1 MFRFYITMVLI
12 SSIVSAFEISQNM
25 VIVKSDKSHIL
36 DVAANDLFYYLDQ
49 ITQTKPEILSKIPK
63 NKSAIILTKLLPHEL
78 KKDGFIIK
86 SVGTNLT
93 IAAANDRG
101 VLFGVFYFLDHYL
114 GCKFLAV
121 DYEYIPHFMRK
132 NLGAINDKQEPRFTY
147 REIFFQEGDDPVFA
161 FKSLLNG
168 HLGHRTFKDPAEDI
182 YTKAINTHTFIS
194 SSLID
199 EQYECSGQFDFAD
212 KNVKINALNSLDE
225 KLSFLDINR
234 YKYVMLEHED
244 RGSFCTNGLKEGE
257 SPSKIFL
264 EYARY
269 LAQSMAHKY
278 PQDMFFY
285 QAYLWSREVP
295 KKAKRLPANLGV
307 QFAGIEADFS
317 KPLRSNENRTIWN
330 DLISWGKLTDHV
342 VIWHYSV
349 NFGGYMFP
357 YPNLYALDRDIKD
370 LASLPFVKGLFLQG
384 SYGTAGGDLANL
396 RLWVY
401 AKLLWNPEH
410 NVDDL
415 ISEFC
420 TYYYG
425 AASSDIEEYIRK
437 LSKFINSSGDK
448 LSLKT
453 SIDAKYLS
461 SQNLNTLDGILSNG
475 LAKLELNSEF
485 YNHVSALFAGIDYIR
500 LIRGEH
506 FKNRTVIKNRFKNYL
521 QHNPQITFFAEGV
534 TIENILKIVDLDR
547 TYAHEPKLAKGL
559 KRGKEWF
566 SYQEYQ
572 LELCC
577 ADIVEDSAS
586 SDRVSAVMPGSS
598 NEWGFSLPLINIPKG
613 KWDIYA
619 DVKIE
624 FINKNIV
631 DSTKMALRYGVYPTF
646 IKGIAIAGQFDDG
659 YKSIKIGTIDTTTS
673 SAKSV
678 WLSPPGN
685 EFVSKVY
692 VDRIYFIKHHT
703 QF

>member
-1 MFRFYITMVLI
+1 MFRFYIVMVLI
-12 SSIVSAFEISQNM
+12 SSIASAFEISQNI

-36 DVAANDLFYYLDQ
+36 DVAANDLSYYLDQ
-49 ITQTKPEILSKIPK
+49 ITQTKPEILLKIPK
-63 NKSAIILTKLLPHEL
+63 NKRAIILTKLPADEL
-78 KKDGFIIK
+78 KEDGFIIK
-86 SVGTNLT
+86 SMGTNLI
-93 IAAANDRG
+93 IAGANDRG

-114 GCKFLAV
+114 GCKFLAA
-121 DYEYIPHFMRK
+121 DYEYISHFMRK
-132 NLGAINDKQEPRFTY
+132 ELGDINDKQEPRFTY
-147 REIFFQEGDDPVFA
+147 REIFFQEGDDSVFA

-168 HLGHRTFKDPAEDI
+168 HLGHRTVENEADEI

-212 KNVKINALNSLDE
+212 ENVKKYALNSLDE
-225 KLSFLDINR
+225 KLSALENNR

-244 RGSFCTNGLKEGE
+244 RGSFCTNGLNEGE
-257 SPSKIFL
+257 RPSKIFL
-264 EYARY
+264 EYTRY
-269 LAQSMAHKY
+269 LAQSMVHKY
-278 PQDMFFY
+278 PHDMFFY
-285 QAYLWSREVP
+285 QAYLWSRQAP
-295 KKAKRLPANLGV
+295 KKAKKLPENLGV
-307 QFAGIEADFS
+307 HFAVIEADFS
-317 KPLRSNENRTIWN
+317 KPLRSNENRTIWD
-330 DLISWGKLTDHV
+330 DLMGWGKLTDHV

-357 YPNLYALDRDIKD
+357 YPNLYALDKDIKD
-370 LASLPFVKGLFLQG
+370 LAALPFVKGLFVQG

-401 AKLLWNPEH
+401 AKLLWNPKH
-410 NVDDL
+410 NIDDL
-415 ISEFC
+415 IGEFC

-425 AASSDIEEYIRK
+425 AASADIEHYIRK
-437 LSKFINSSGDK
+437 LSEFINSSDDK
-448 LSLKT
+448 LFLKT
-453 SIDAKYLS
+453 SIDAKYLN
-461 SQNLNTLDGILSNG
+461 SQNLDILDGILSHA

-506 FKNRTVIKNRFKNYL
+506 FKNRTVVKNRFKEYL
-521 QHNPQITFFAEGV
+521 QHNPEITFFAEGV
-534 TIENILKIVDLDR
+534 TIENILKIIDLDR
-547 TYAHEPKLAKGL
+547 TLAPNPKLAEGL
-559 KRGKEWF
+559 KRGEEWF

-586 SDRVSAVMPGSS
+586 SDGVSAVMPGSS
-598 NEWGFSLPLINIPKG
+598 NEWGFSLPFVNIPKG

-624 FINKNIV
+624 LVNKNII

-646 IKGIAIAGQFDDG
+646 VKGIAIAGQFDDG
-659 YKSIKIGTIDTTTS
+659 YKSIKIGTIDTTAS
-673 SAKSV
+673 NAKSV

-703 QF
+703 KF